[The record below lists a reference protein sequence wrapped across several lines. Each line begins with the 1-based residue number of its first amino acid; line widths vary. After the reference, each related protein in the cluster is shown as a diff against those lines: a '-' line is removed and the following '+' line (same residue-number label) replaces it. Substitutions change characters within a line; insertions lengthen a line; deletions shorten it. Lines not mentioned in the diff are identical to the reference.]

1 MDQGQ
6 LATEGSLNKTFSIFL
21 QSQCMVNVE
30 HTRLTKST
38 DVIKLGRNVLCPCSR
53 ELVILLSLQMLSVL
67 LVQGCPLC
75 CLLVFSFLANSMRL
89 SWISDCYNFWVF
101 CSRTRQ
107 QSQMLRKEKNRMPCP
122 SFQCRKCR
130 RSVVAKDSVPK
141 MHALFIA
148 LCELAATGAKSA
160 VCFVSESWTKVNWLL
175 TEGRLNK
182 TLSKCWP
189 HISCSCMQL

>member
-38 DVIKLGRNVLCPCSR
+38 DVTKLGRNVLCPCSR

-107 QSQMLRKEKNRMPCP
+107 QSQMLRKEKTECHVHLFNVE
-122 SFQCRKCR
+122 
-130 RSVVAKDSVPK
+130 SVVDLLWRKILCQRC
-141 MHALFIA
+141 MHSSLPFASWQPQVQSLQFV
-148 LCELAATGAKSA
+148 LCQSHGPRSTGS
-160 VCFVSESWTKVNWLL
+160 
-175 TEGRLNK
+175 
-182 TLSKCWP
+182 
-189 HISCSCMQL
+189 